1 MTFDDSGKIIS
12 MAAKLYNETYVQYH
26 GNITEKV
33 KKKVTQTK
41 RNYDQF

>member
-12 MAAKLYNETYVQYH
+12 MAAKLYNETYVHYH
-26 GNITEKV
+26 GNITEQV
-33 KKKVTQTK
+33 KKVTQTK